1 MTKITIEVNGAASVS
16 APGTV
21 GGAQTL
27 GVTSSTGG
35 GNDACSSP
43 SVDASHTGPVAF
55 TGVAGSATS
64 ALNPAFNPE
73 GAISAGAAP
82 THLMGGAE

>member
-16 APGTV
+16 TPGQGTT
-21 GGAQTL
+21 GAQTL
-27 GVTSSTGG
+27 GVTSSTTG
-35 GNDACSSP
+35 GNDGGTATSADS
-43 SVDASHTGPVAF
+43 SHTGPVPF
-55 TGVAGSATS
+55 TGAATS
-64 ALNPAFNPE
+64 SLNPAFNPE